1 MKTKNEKIVEK
12 KAEIE
17 NYKRILNEY
26 RGRWWDQGKRHLEEL
41 EAELIALEKIPDDTI

>member
-1 MKTKNEKIVEK
+1 MKTKNELIEEK

-17 NYKRILNEY
+17 NYKRILSEY

-41 EAELIALEKIPDDTI
+41 ERELKELEDKE